1 MMTKHFSMA
10 EALRDAMREEMKRDP
25 SVFLIGEDIG
35 IPKGFGGPFTV
46 TLGLSDEFGHDR
58 IIDTPISE
66 NAIVGAAVGAAMMGM
81 RPVAEVQYG
90 DFVFC
95 AMDQIVNQAAKMRYM
110 SGGQVKVPMVL
121 RVPVGATGRGAQHA
135 QNTEAYFL
143 QAAGLK
149 VVAPSNAYDAKG
161 LLKTA
166 IRDDNPVLFYEHKLH
181 YGSGGARK
189 EHNTFDVSS
198 DIPEEEYLIPLGK
211 ASLKREGKHV
221 TLVGLMRTVYTAL
234 QAAEDLAEEGI
245 EAEVIDLRSLVPMDF
260 ETIRASLEKT
270 NHLVT
275 IEESNVCGGWGAELS
290 AQIMEKAF
298 SLLDGPVMR
307 VGAPNTPV
315 PACPTLE
322 GFYIP
327 SSQKVQDTVKQL
339 LNR

>member
-1 MMTKHFSMA
+1 MTKHCSMA
-10 EALRDAMREEMKRDP
+10 EALRDAMREEMTRDP

-46 TLGLSDEFGHDR
+46 TLGLSEEFGHDR

-66 NAIVGAAVGAAMMGM
+66 AAIVGASVGAAMMGM

-121 RVPVGATGRGAQHA
+121 RVPVGATGRGAQHG

-149 VVAPSNAYDAKG
+149 VVAPSNAFDAKG
-161 LLKTA
+161 LLKSA

-181 YGSGGARK
+181 YGSKGARK

-198 DIPEEEYLIPLGK
+198 DIPDEEYLIPLGK
-211 ASLKREGKHV
+211 AKVIREGQHI

-234 QAAEDLAEEGI
+234 QAAEALVKDGI

-260 ETIRASLEKT
+260 ETIQASLEKT

-275 IEESNVCGGWGAELS
+275 IEESNMCGGWGAELS
-290 AQIMEKAF
+290 AQVMEKSF
-298 SLLDGPVMR
+298 NLLDGPVIR
-307 VGAPNTPV
+307 IGAPHTPV

-322 GFYIP
+322 NFYIP
-327 SSQKVQDTVKQL
+327 SSQKVISVVKQL

>member
-1 MMTKHFSMA
+1 MPKQCSMA

-35 IPKGFGGPFTV
+35 IPRGFGGPFTV
-46 TLGLSDEFGHDR
+46 TLNLSEEFGHER
-58 IIDTPISE
+58 ILDTPISE
-66 NAIVGAAVGAAMMGM
+66 AAIVGYSVGAAMMGM

-110 SGGQVKVPMVL
+110 SGGQVSVPMVL

-135 QNTEAYFL
+135 QNTEPYFL

-161 LLKTA
+161 LLKSA
-166 IRDDNPVLFYEHKLH
+166 IRDDNPVLFFEHKTH
-181 YGSGGARK
+181 YGSKGARK
-189 EHNTFDVSS
+189 EHSEFDVSS
-198 DIPEEEYLIPLGK
+198 EIPDQEYLIPLGK
-211 ASLKREGKHV
+211 ANLRREGRHI
-221 TLVGLMRTVYTAL
+221 TLVGLMRTVYTAS
-234 QAAEDLAEEGI
+234 QAAEELAKDGI
-245 EAEVIDLRSLVPMDF
+245 EAEVIDLRSLNPLDIDTVLV
-260 ETIRASLEKT
+260 SLEKT
-270 NHLVT
+270 NRLVT
-275 IEESNVCGGWGAELS
+275 VEESNICGGWGAELS
-290 AQIMEKAF
+290 AQLMEKGF
-298 SLLDGPVMR
+298 GLLDAPVTR

-327 SSQKVQDTVKQL
+327 SWQKVVAAARQVL
-339 LNR
+339 YFA

>member
-1 MMTKHFSMA
+1 MPKHCSMA
-10 EALRDAMREEMKRDP
+10 EALRDAMREEMKRDG

-46 TLGLSDEFGHDR
+46 TLNLSEEFGHER

-66 NAIVGAAVGAAMMGM
+66 AAIVGASVGAALMGM

-135 QNTEAYFL
+135 QNTEPYFL

-149 VVAPSNAYDAKG
+149 IVAPSNAYDAKG
-161 LLKTA
+161 LLKSA
-166 IRDDNPVLFYEHKLH
+166 IRDDNPVLFFEHKLH
-181 YGSGGARK
+181 YGSKGARK
-189 EHNTFDVSS
+189 EHSSFDVSS
-198 DIPEEEYLIPLGK
+198 DIPDEEYLIALGT
-211 ASLKREGKHV
+211 ASLRREGKDV

-234 QAAEDLAEEGI
+234 QAAEELAQEGI
-245 EAEVIDLRSLVPMDF
+245 QAEVIDLRSLNPLDF
-260 ETIRASLEKT
+260 ETVRASLEKT
-270 NHLVT
+270 NRLVT
-275 IEESNVCGGWGAELS
+275 VEESNVCGGWGAELS
-290 AQIMEKAF
+290 AQVMEKAF
-298 SLLDGPVMR
+298 SLLDAPVTR
-307 VGAPNTPV
+307 IGAPNTPV

-327 SSQKVQDTVKQL
+327 SPQKVVAAAKQVL
-339 LNR
+339 YR

>member
-1 MMTKHFSMA
+1 
-10 EALRDAMREEMKRDP
+10 
-25 SVFLIGEDIG
+25 
-35 IPKGFGGPFTV
+35 
-46 TLGLSDEFGHDR
+46 
-58 IIDTPISE
+58 
-66 NAIVGAAVGAAMMGM
+66 VGAAVGAAMVGM

-121 RVPVGATGRGAQHA
+121 RVPVGATGRGAQHG

-161 LLKTA
+161 LLKAA

-181 YGSGGARK
+181 YGSKGARK

-198 DIPEEEYLIPLGK
+198 DIPDEEYVIPLGT
-211 ASLKREGKHV
+211 ASIKREGKHV
-221 TLVGLMRTVYTAL
+221 TLVSLMRTVYTAL
-234 QAAEDLAEEGI
+234 QAAEDLKTEGI

-260 ETIRASLEKT
+260 ESIRTSLEKT

-290 AQIMEKAF
+290 AQVMEKAF
-298 SLLDGPVMR
+298 ELLDAPVLR
-307 VGAPNTPV
+307 VGAPHTPV

-322 GFYIP
+322 NFYIP
-327 SSQKVQDTVKQL
+327 TPQKVITAVNAV